1 MSTMKEIQKKDEKT
15 LVAYVQEK
23 REEVRSFRFGTTGA
37 STRNVR
43 AIRTAKKEIARSLY
57 ELGAR
62 RKAQAKENLA

>member
-1 MSTMKEIQKKDEKT
+1 MKEIQKMDEKT
-15 LVAYVQEK
+15 LVTYVQEK

-43 AIRTAKKEIARSLY
+43 AIRTAKKEIARSLF

-62 RKAQAKENLA
+62 RRVQSKENLA